1 MFYATAR
8 ALLRVILR
16 IAFKIRVEGR
26 ENVPRQGPV
35 ILVANHLSML
45 DPIVLGCAISRPIRF
60 MAKHELFLNRLF
72 AYVLTRL
79 GAFPVRRGHA
89 DKEAFHTAFEV
100 LSRGQVLGIFP
111 EGTRSLNGEL
121 QPPYSGAAILAEK
134 TGAPV
139 VPVGIVG
146 TGKIVRKGATIPRH
160 GRITVRVGRP
170 IYAAGSARGLSLEEG
185 ARQEFADVKDV
196 MMRHIAELIASGV

>member
-8 ALLRVILR
+8 AVLRVIIR
-16 IAFKIRVEGR
+16 IAFKVKVEGR

-60 MAKHELFLNRLF
+60 MAKHELFSNRLF
-72 AYVLTRL
+72 TYVLTHL
-79 GAFPVRRGHA
+79 GAFPVKRGHA
-89 DKEAFHTAFEV
+89 DKEAFHTALEV
-100 LSRGQVLGIFP
+100 LSKGQVLGMFP

-121 QPPYSGAAILAEK
+121 QPLYSGAAILAEK

-146 TGKIVRKGATIPRH
+146 TGRIMRKGATIPRH

-170 IYAAGSARGLSLEEG
+170 IYAAGSARGLSLDEG
-185 ARQEFADVKDV
+185 ARQELADVKDV
-196 MMRHIAELIASGV
+196 MTRRIAELIASGA

>member
-16 IAFKIRVEGR
+16 LAFKIRVEGR

-45 DPIVLGCAISRPIRF
+45 DPIVLGCAITRPIRF
-60 MAKHELFLNRLF
+60 MAKHELFSNRLF

-100 LSRGQVLGIFP
+100 LSRGQVLGMFP
-111 EGTRSLNGEL
+111 EGTRSVNGEL

-146 TGKIVRKGATIPRH
+146 TGRIMRKGATIPRH

-170 IYAAGSARGLSLEEG
+170 IYAAGSAGGLSLGEG
-185 ARQEFADVKDV
+185 ERQEFADVKYV
-196 MMRHIAELIASGV
+196 MMRHIAELIAGGV

>member
-8 ALLRVILR
+8 AVLRVILR
-16 IAFKIRVEGR
+16 IAFKIKVEGH

-60 MAKHELFLNRLF
+60 MAKHELFSNRLF

-100 LSRGQVLGIFP
+100 LSKGQVLGMFP
-111 EGTRSLNGEL
+111 EGTRSLNGGL

-146 TGKIVRKGATIPRH
+146 TGRIMRKGAAIPRY

-170 IYAAGSARGLSLEEG
+170 IYAAGSARVMRLEEG

-196 MMRHIAELIASGV
+196 MMRHIAELIASGL